1 MTAVSGWNP
10 YVVVA
15 IERVVSPELGREW
28 RVGRVADLGDRASHP
43 CALLHGDRLVV
54 FAKLDGAA
62 RLAAELAGLSRLR
75 DAGVAVATP
84 IGERIVATGHGA
96 VLLTEG
102 LVERPP
108 GERTIEDWRAIGA
121 ALARL
126 HVTHGDRFGLATDGW
141 FGPLRQ
147 DNRPVPSDT
156 WVEFYRERRVGPY
169 LRAAVDAGHLPTGV
183 AAGVERVIGRL
194 GDLAGPEPVPT
205 LLHGDAQ
212 HHNIVSAPGG
222 AVFVDPAP
230 YYGHPEVD
238 LALVDYFAPVPADVF
253 AVYGDIMP
261 IAVGFAERR
270 ELWRLHAYLAVVA
283 VAGDTGFGRG
293 VLARLAAAVARLS
306 RRG

>member
-15 IERVVSPELGREW
+15 IERVVSHELGREW

-54 FAKLDGAA
+54 FAKLDGGDDGAA
-62 RLAAELAGLSRLR
+62 RLAAELAGLWRLR

-84 IGERIVATGHGA
+84 IGEGIVATGHGA

-108 GERTIEDWRAIGA
+108 GERTIEEWRAIGA

-147 DNRPVPSDT
+147 DDRPVPSDT

-169 LRAAVDAGHLPTGV
+169 LRAAGAGR
-183 AAGVERVIGRL
+183 RV
-194 GDLAGPEPVPT
+194 
-205 LLHGDAQ
+205 
-212 HHNIVSAPGG
+212 
-222 AVFVDPAP
+222 
-230 YYGHPEVD
+230 
-238 LALVDYFAPVPADVF
+238 
-253 AVYGDIMP
+253 
-261 IAVGFAERR
+261 RR
-270 ELWRLHAYLAVVA
+270 LWRHHADRRRLRRTPRA
-283 VAGDTGFGRG
+283 VAP
-293 VLARLAAAVARLS
+293 ARLPGHRR
-306 RRG
+306 RRGRHRVRSGGPGPAGGGGRAIQSSGVRASTT